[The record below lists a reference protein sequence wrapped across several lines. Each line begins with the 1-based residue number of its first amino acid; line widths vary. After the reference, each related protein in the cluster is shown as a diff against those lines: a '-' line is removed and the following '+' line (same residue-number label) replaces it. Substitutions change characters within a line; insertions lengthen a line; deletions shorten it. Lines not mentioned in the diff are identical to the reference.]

1 MEQILPVKRKQG
13 MYSGEIHC
21 HSWQCVSDCV
31 GDIRGQ
37 VRLDHLEGPFADLR
51 LCSFSFQKWELSL
64 NITTYFLKSTT
75 VVSFLV
81 SAIPCLS
88 CIIIINFSL
97 VIAWMILKIT
107 SLMQLLHLFVLKL
120 SLKIHRGLHRS
131 RILEINSKQDWF
143 LLIWIFY
150 HL

>member
-1 MEQILPVKRKQG
+1 MEQFLPVKRKQR
-13 MYSGEIHC
+13 MYSREIHC
-21 HSWQCVSDCV
+21 HSWQYVCQTVW
-31 GDIRGQ
+31 GDIRRQ

-64 NITTYFLKSTT
+64 NITIYFLKSTT

-81 SAIPCLS
+81 SAIPCLR

-97 VIAWMILKIT
+97 VIAWVILKIT

-120 SLKIHRGLHRS
+120 SLEIHRGLHRS
-131 RILEINSKQDWF
+131 RILEIN
-143 LLIWIFY
+143 
-150 HL
+150 